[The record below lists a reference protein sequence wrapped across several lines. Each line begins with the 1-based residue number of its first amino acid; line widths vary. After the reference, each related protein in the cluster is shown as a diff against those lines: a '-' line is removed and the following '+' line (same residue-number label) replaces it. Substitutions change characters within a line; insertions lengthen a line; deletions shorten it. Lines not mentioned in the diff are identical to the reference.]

1 MTDLNQPAMNMP
13 PPNGQGQL
21 PQPPPVGQIQ
31 VATGGGAPP
40 AAASQGQAIQGGG
53 AQPNMHAGLPRTK
66 HRTFASLYSD
76 PNCDPA
82 WDSAV
87 QIMQRF
93 DPMKVG
99 PLNSAD
105 LLATVSGDPT
115 RPSTYLCCAQ
125 LHDTPRIYLIH
136 MLSRYPPSLDGRVT
150 PWDNRLCAYL
160 GDLVQDQPINVL
172 LPDNIFEILPQLY
185 MYDEETLAQEL
196 PNMVNGTLF
205 PRGCAQNGNVIQIA
219 IRPVTYLPTKYA
231 PLLISNRGYT
241 PQEVWGLLLPRLQ
254 QDNMLADAA
263 PIVAWLRATLHAT
276 PPNNGNPPATTI
288 TITAPFM
295 DHNLNAHRSQ
305 IRILTGLGS
314 LSTGV
319 ETSLTAVANV
329 LVAHSAEARTA
340 RLVNEME
347 RDQPVLPSAKFNMLF
362 ASLKSMLNVQE
373 ENTLPEFWFTLAAA
387 PKKQEFSTVRD
398 FLDNYSRSANAF
410 LAVAPIPTPKL
421 LTDLTS
427 VTFVA
432 DNDDDLKTS
441 IQPFVAMDGSAAY
454 RQATQEMARAYTVLA
469 ERDVSLSF
477 SDWDNFKIPK
487 DLRSFPTSFFE
498 SEQNLGVFGNLIGAV
513 LGEQHPI
520 TAAYRPFWTAF
531 CRRFRTRLHDEIDEH
546 RIIKPVHILCHIQ
559 LLCFNWFHAKK
570 DGLQPEAPNFLKLL
584 EKISLSIYT
593 LPTLP
598 LPLYQLINPRP
609 QPNPTIAG
617 AGTVT
622 DDSTTVSGSTV
633 STLTNQ
639 TTPTGPTQLT
649 VRTRTPVTNPAQ
661 DATLQAL
668 LPTTVCI
675 RDLLGPDDAPKNAAG
690 AAHCLAYHL

>member
-1 MTDLNQPAMNMP
+1 
-13 PPNGQGQL
+13 
-21 PQPPPVGQIQ
+21 
-31 VATGGGAPP
+31 
-40 AAASQGQAIQGGG
+40 
-53 AQPNMHAGLPRTK
+53 
-66 HRTFASLYSD
+66 
-76 PNCDPA
+76 
-82 WDSAV
+82 
-87 QIMQRF
+87 
-93 DPMKVG
+93 
-99 PLNSAD
+99 
-105 LLATVSGDPT
+105 
-115 RPSTYLCCAQ
+115 
-125 LHDTPRIYLIH
+125 
-136 MLSRYPPSLDGRVT
+136 
-150 PWDNRLCAYL
+150 
-160 GDLVQDQPINVL
+160 
-172 LPDNIFEILPQLY
+172 
-185 MYDEETLAQEL
+185 
-196 PNMVNGTLF
+196 
-205 PRGCAQNGNVIQIA
+205 
-219 IRPVTYLPTKYA
+219 
-231 PLLISNRGYT
+231 
-241 PQEVWGLLLPRLQ
+241 
-254 QDNMLADAA
+254 MLADAA
-263 PIVAWLRATLHAT
+263 PIIAWLRATLHAT
-276 PPNNGNPPATTI
+276 PPNNGSPPATAI

-295 DHNLNAHRSQ
+295 DQDLSAHRSQ

-314 LSTGV
+314 LTTGV
-319 ETSLTAVANV
+319 ETSLTAVANA
-329 LVAHSAEARTA
+329 LVAHNAEARTA

-347 RDQPVLPSAKFNMLF
+347 RDQPVMPSAKFNMLF
-362 ASLKSMLNVQE
+362 TSLKSMLNVQE
-373 ENTLPEFWFTLAAA
+373 ENALPKFWFTLAAA

-398 FLDNYSRSANAF
+398 FLDNYSRGANAF

-427 VTFVA
+427 ATFVA
-432 DNDDDLKTS
+432 DNEDDLKTG

-477 SDWDNFKIPK
+477 SDWDNFKLPK

-498 SEQNLGVFGNLIGAV
+498 LEQNLGVFGNLIGAI

-520 TAAYRPFWTAF
+520 TVAYRPFWTAF